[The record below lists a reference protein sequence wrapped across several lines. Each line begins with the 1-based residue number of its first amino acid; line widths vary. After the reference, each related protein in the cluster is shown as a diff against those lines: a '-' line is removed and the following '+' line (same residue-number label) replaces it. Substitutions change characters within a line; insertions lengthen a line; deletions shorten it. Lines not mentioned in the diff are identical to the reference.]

1 MGDYVC
7 AVRFRCELKLGVESS
22 RHGTWM
28 ILQDLANGMH
38 ENRESL
44 GELRPAEITITGAA
58 IAGKYSTCS
67 LLSFLDL
74 ETDQSTRAQSRRN
87 YPNIAVW

>member
-44 GELRPAEITITGAA
+44 GELRPAEIT
-58 IAGKYSTCS
+58 S
-67 LLSFLDL
+67 
-74 ETDQSTRAQSRRN
+74 
-87 YPNIAVW
+87 